1 MSIDKLVPRNNPGGD
16 QPPVNQPLSPVGH
29 PASPY
34 VLQHQLGYPPNAG
47 DDGFA
52 DSNRSLKDYLD
63 IILRRRVAVIIFLAL
78 SVCVSV
84 AYAFMA
90 TPLYTAN
97 ARLEV
102 LDKKEKSEK
111 RLSAEEAIDT
121 KPFMMTQIEILKS
134 RPLAEAV
141 IDRMKLLEKDAD
153 ESKSLPL
160 LQVPA
165 YLWRAVLSRFKDDPS
180 DLPDDKNVLKR
191 AIMADSLAGSL
202 VAKPVKTSN
211 LLEVSISAKSPK
223 MANEL
228 LTNYLDTYLSRNLEK
243 RRSESI
249 QAAEWLTEESG
260 KVGKKLREAES
271 KLLDF
276 SFEHGLVVSTEGALG
291 QVMALLNKKVEG
303 QVRSEETKLR
313 AQVGKETKY
322 SDTENKSSD
331 ANQTYINKLKEDL
344 AKQEAEYTQMQGVYS
359 ANYPKMVLQA
369 RKIKFLE
376 NRIAEIE
383 RNLATGAVES
393 AEKVDAALR
402 GSVEKTKQEVSRVKG
417 LEAEYSILKKE
428 VETNQEFLKLI
439 MKETQEMDIK
449 ARTISN
455 NLVVVDPPTM
465 PRSPSWPKKK
475 LILMIGLVAGLVGG
489 VACAFIWEQMDDT
502 VQNPDDLIKSLRM
515 RRLGV
520 VPDLAKSGT
529 YGQNELSEGAVE
541 FLAYN
546 KPQTPIADSIRNLQM
561 SIMFSYPGYEIKC
574 VSISSSLPS
583 EGKTMLAVS
592 FASVMCSNGNK
603 RAVIVDMDMRKPRI
617 HKVFGVPPTTPGM
630 ANLLSDNGNST
641 TLSEVLRAHTIPG
654 LFYVTAGVVPSDSVS
669 LLHSHNLKKV
679 VDELRSTFD
688 YIVFDCPPI
697 LGFPDTPIVSRYA
710 DGLVIVARQGYV
722 GKNESSEAIDQV
734 SAVDG
739 ANVLGVVFNRAH
751 TPSLYGYGYKYGY
764 RYGGYSYHQS
774 YKYYQKS

>member
-1 MSIDKLVPRNNPGGD
+1 MSIDKLIPRNNHGGD
-16 QPPVNQPLSPVGH
+16 QPPVNQPVSPAGQ
-29 PASPY
+29 PPGPY
-34 VLQHQLGYPPNAG
+34 VLQHQLGYPPYAG
-47 DDGFA
+47 DEGFA

-63 IILRRRVAVIIFLAL
+63 IILRRRVAVIVFLAL

-84 AYAFMA
+84 AYALLA
-90 TPLYTAN
+90 TPLYTST

-111 RLSAEEAIDT
+111 RLSAEDAIDT

-141 IDRMKLLEKDAD
+141 VDRMKLLEKSSA
-153 ESKSLPL
+153 ESEKFSVFK
-160 LQVPA
+160 VPG
-165 YLWRAVLSRFKDDPS
+165 YFVQTVLSLFKDDSADAPE
-180 DLPDDKNVLKR
+180 DKDAVKR
-191 AIMADSLAGSL
+191 SIMADSLAGSL

-211 LLEVSISAKSPK
+211 LLEVSMVAKSPQL
-223 MANEL
+223 ANEL
-228 LTNYLDTYLSRNLEK
+228 LTNYLDTYLTRNLEK

-249 QAAEWLTEESG
+249 QAAEWLTDEAG
-260 KVGKKLREAES
+260 KVGKKLRDAES

-276 SFEHGLVVSTEGALG
+276 SVEHGLVVSTEGALG
-291 QVMALLNKKVEG
+291 QVMALLSKKVEG
-303 QVRSEETKLR
+303 QIRSEETKLR

-322 SDTENKSSD
+322 ADTENKSSE

-383 RNLATGAVES
+383 KNLASGAVES
-393 AEKVDAALR
+393 AEKVDTALK
-402 GSVEKTKQEVSRVKG
+402 GSVEKTKKEVARVKG

-455 NLVVVDPPTM
+455 NLAIVDPPTI
-465 PRSPSWPKKK
+465 PRSPSHPKKK
-475 LILMIGLVAGLVGG
+475 LILLIGLVLGLVGG

-502 VQNPDDLIKSLRM
+502 LQNPDDLAKSLRV

-529 YGQNELSEGAVE
+529 YGENELSEGAVE
-541 FLAYN
+541 FLAYY
-546 KPQTPIADSIRNLQM
+546 KPQTPIADAIRNLQM

-574 VSISSSLPS
+574 MSISSSLPS
-583 EGKTMLAVS
+583 EGKTLMAVS
-592 FASVMCSNGNK
+592 FASVMCSSGK
-603 RAVIVDMDMRKPRI
+603 RAVVVDMDMRKPRI
-617 HKVFGVPPTTPGM
+617 HKVFGVPQTTPGM
-630 ANLLSDNGNST
+630 SNLLSGNGDST
-641 TLSEVLRAHTIPG
+641 TLTEVLRSHTIPG
-654 LFYVTAGVVPSDSVS
+654 LYYVTAGPVPSDPVS
-669 LLHSHNLKKV
+669 LLHSHNVKNI

-688 YIVFDCPPI
+688 FIVFDCPPI
-697 LGFPDTPIVSRYA
+697 LGFPDTPILSRYA
-710 DGLVIVARQGYV
+710 DGLIIVARQGYV
-722 GKNESSEAIDQV
+722 GKNEISEAIDQV

-751 TPSLYGYGYKYGY
+751 SPALYGYGYKYGY